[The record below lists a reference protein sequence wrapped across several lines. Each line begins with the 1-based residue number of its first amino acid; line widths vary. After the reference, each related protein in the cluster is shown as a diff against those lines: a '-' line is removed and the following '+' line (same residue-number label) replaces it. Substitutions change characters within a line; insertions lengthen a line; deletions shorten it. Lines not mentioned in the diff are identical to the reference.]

1 VAKLLVVD
9 DELVLLS
16 ALSRILTDVGHQV
29 TTLSSGA
36 QAIALLSGPGSE
48 TPDLII
54 TDVLM
59 PGIDGLQMFSIIRQN
74 PSLQH
79 VPFIFI
85 SASVSP
91 EIEKLIAGSNRALF
105 LRKPFEVDKLF
116 SAIDQAIGS
125 PDQRQ
130 A

>member
-16 ALSRILTDVGHQV
+16 ALSRILTDVGHEV
-29 TTLSSGA
+29 TTVSSGA
-36 QAIALLSGPGSE
+36 QAIALLSGPDSE
-48 TPDLII
+48 LPDVII

-74 PSLQH
+74 PSSQH
-79 VPFIFI
+79 IPFIFI

-91 EIEKLIAGSNRALF
+91 EIESVIAGSNRATF
-105 LRKPFEVDKLF
+105 VRKPFEIEKLF
-116 SAIDQAIGS
+116 SAIDHAVES
-125 PDQRQ
+125 LDQHQ
-130 A
+130 T